1 MPGYAVF
8 AVDALEAEED
18 AGKTIL
24 SSLPF
29 IKVEYMPAGEL
40 PRNFSA
46 AEAGFI
52 IMIGGYSPS

>member
-29 IKVEYMPAGEL
+29 IKVECMPAGEL
-40 PRNFSA
+40 PRICLPQRQVLS
-46 AEAGFI
+46 
-52 IMIGGYSPS
+52 S